1 MGQGTDQWAKDWL
14 EEQRAKG
21 NTGLTAEKKGN
32 VHYLYWATTVWDKE
46 TKKRKKLTE
55 YRGVLNPDGTVG
67 NPRPRRDRFPD
78 VSDVKGSGNAK
89 LLAIG
94 LSPIFDDLKAC
105 FPRDHPEII
114 ELAFARCLGKGELK
128 KAGRCWKNL
137 DDVMELRPNTDPS
150 SLSETLER
158 VGRSRVPQDM
168 FFERIR
174 SSDKEIAV
182 DLSVIFSRSKGAFL
196 VKKGYNPAS
205 SINTQF
211 NILMACGMESGR
223 PQYMK
228 ALAGNL
234 REGSVN
240 DMLDEFSIPEG
251 TLLVMDT
258 GYCSEKIMKAV
269 IERKLEF
276 IVAAKRE
283 SKAYDEITVGKDR
296 FTWNGNTVFY
306 GAGKFGKLY
315 AYRFENLSVRN
326 EELAADEIVSN
337 RTGRPMKDPEK
348 AGNLMLFSSRDMEPR
363 EVYRLYKLR
372 CTIENCFDTAKN
384 VLSADRT
391 YMVSDEKIAGHCFVT
406 FVSLCIWTEISAII
420 EKAGLS
426 AQFTVE
432 DVLDI
437 YATMK
442 RTTAD
447 GRDLVQT
454 VGKDVRELDARLG
467 LFLYSTQKDRDE
479 LIGEKRG
486 KGRPPKIK
494 LEEDVAKIPKKRG
507 RPPKIRTEPDPSASP
522 KKEGGRGRYPNLDP
536 DLYHNFQS

>member
-1 MGQGTDQWAKDWL
+1 MGSGTDRWAKDWL
-14 EEQRAKG
+14 EEQRAAGK
-21 NTGLTAEKKGN
+21 TGLTVEKKGN

-46 TKKRKKLTE
+46 AKKRKKIVE
-55 YRGVLNPDGTVG
+55 YRGVLDPDGTVG

-78 VSDVKGSGNAK
+78 ISDVKESGNAK
-89 LLAIG
+89 VLAIG
-94 LSPIFDDLKAC
+94 LSPIFDDLRAC
-105 FPRDHPEII
+105 FPRDHPEMI
-114 ELAFARCLGKGELK
+114 ELAFARCLGRGELK
-128 KAGRCWKNL
+128 KAGRCWKSL

-150 SLSETLER
+150 SLSETLDR
-158 VGRSRVPQDM
+158 VGRSRAPQDM

-174 SSDKEIAV
+174 SSDKEVAV
-182 DLSVIFSRSKGAFL
+182 DLSIVFSRSRGAFL

-211 NILMACGMESGR
+211 NILMACGMGSGR

-234 REGSVN
+234 REGSVE

-251 TLLVMDT
+251 TILVMDT

-269 IERKLEF
+269 TERNLGF
-276 IVAAKRE
+276 VVATRRE
-283 SKAYDEITVGKDR
+283 SKSYDKIKVGNDR
-296 FTWNGNTVFY
+296 FTWKGNTVFY
-306 GAGKFGKLY
+306 GSGKFGNVY

-326 EELAADEIVSN
+326 EELATDEIVSKK
-337 RTGRPMKDPEK
+337 TGKPMKDPEK
-348 AGNLMLFSSRDMEPR
+348 AGNLMLLSSEDMEPR

-391 YMVSDEKIAGHCFVT
+391 YMVSDEKIAGHCFIT
-406 FVSLCIWTEISAII
+406 FLSLCIWTEISMII
-420 EKAGLS
+420 ERAGLS

-432 DVLDI
+432 DVLDT
-437 YATMK
+437 YASMK

-454 VGKDVRELDARLG
+454 VGKDVRELDAMLG
-467 LFLYSTQKDRDE
+467 LFLYSTQADRDK
-479 LIGEKRG
+479 LVGEKRK
-486 KGRPPKIK
+486 KGRPPKKRTEEETIK
-494 LEEDVAKIPKKRG
+494 VPKKRG
-507 RPPKIRTEPDPSASP
+507 RPPKIRAEPDLPRIP
-522 KKEGGRGRYPNLDP
+522 KKRGRPPKVIRPQL
-536 DLYHNFQS
+536 

>member
-1 MGQGTDQWAKDWL
+1 MGQETDQWAKDWL
-14 EEQRAKG
+14 DEQRAAGK
-21 NTGLTAEKKGN
+21 TGLVVEKKGN

-46 TKKRKKLTE
+46 TKKRKKVTK
-55 YRGVLNPDGTVG
+55 YRGVLNPGGTVG
-67 NPRPRRDRFPD
+67 NPRPRRERFPE
-78 VSDVKGSGNAK
+78 VSDVKESGSAK
-89 LLAIG
+89 VLAIG
-94 LSPIFDDLKAC
+94 LSPILDDLKAC
-105 FPRDHPEII
+105 FPRDHPEMI
-114 ELAFARCLGKGELK
+114 ELAFARCLGRGEMK

-137 DDVMELRPNTDPS
+137 DDVLGLRPNTDPS

-174 SSDKEIAV
+174 SSDKEVAV
-182 DLSVIFSRSKGAFL
+182 DLSIIFSRSRGAFL

-211 NILMACGMESGR
+211 NILMACGMGSGK

-228 ALAGNL
+228 AIAGNL
-234 REGSVN
+234 QAGSIE

-251 TLLVMDT
+251 TILVMDT

-269 IERKLEF
+269 IGCKLGF
-276 IVAAKRE
+276 IVAARRE
-283 SKAYDEITVGKDR
+283 SKAYDKIVVGKER
-296 FTWNGNTVFY
+296 FTWKGNTVFY
-306 GAGKFGKLY
+306 GAGKFGSVY

-326 EELAADEIVSN
+326 EELAADEIVSKK
-337 RTGRPMKDPEK
+337 TGRLMKDPER
-348 AGNLMLFSSRDMEPR
+348 AGNLMLFSSENIEPR

-391 YMVSDEKIAGHCFVT
+391 YMTSDEKIAGHCFIT
-406 FVSLCIWTEISAII
+406 FLSLCIWTEISMAI
-420 EKAGLS
+420 ERAGLS

-432 DVLDI
+432 DVLDT
-437 YATMK
+437 YAAMK

-467 LFLYSTQKDRDE
+467 LFLYSTQEDRDE
-479 LIGEKRG
+479 LIGEKR
-486 KGRPPKIK
+486 KRGRPPRIK
-494 LEEDVAKIPKKRG
+494 TEADPPKIPKKRG
-507 RPPKIRTEPDPSASP
+507 RPPKIRTEPDPPKVP
-522 KKEGGRGRYPNLDP
+522 KKRGRPRKVSDP
-536 DLYHNFQS
+536 QL